1 MNIKIQNMTKTL
13 NHTDIL
19 SDINLDMTGG
29 QVYGLHGINGC
40 GKTMLMRAVAG
51 LIHPTRG
58 QILVNGKVL
67 QGQNS
72 FPENMGLLLENPAFL
87 NQYTGF
93 VNLKLLAQI
102 RNRIGTDEIRESLK
116 RVGLDPG
123 DTRQYRKY
131 SLGMKQRLGIACAI
145 MEHPDLILLDEP
157 FISLDETG
165 VQITQTI
172 IKEEKDRGA
181 LILLSSHDYELLTSS
196 ADQIFHLTAGKVTKH
211 FQKLQDGT
219 FKEASL

>member
-58 QILVNGKVL
+58 QILVNGKVM

-102 RNRIGTDEIRESLK
+102 RNKIGTDEIRESLK
-116 RVGLDPG
+116 RVGLDPD